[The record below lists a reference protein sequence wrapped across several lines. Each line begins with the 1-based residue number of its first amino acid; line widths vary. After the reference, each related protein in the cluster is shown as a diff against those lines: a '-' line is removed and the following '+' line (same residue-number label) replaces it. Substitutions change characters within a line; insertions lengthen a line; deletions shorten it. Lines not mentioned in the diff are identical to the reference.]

1 MPLPLCPRRLQS
13 QTWPARSSP
22 AVTRHLTQFLVLCFP
37 LAPCHHRPGLR
48 ADPSQSHNA
57 THTHYF
63 ELYFPLTIA
72 DLARALI
79 PRSVTVALALPIA
92 TQLDAPL
99 SITAAAV
106 LLQGG

>member
-1 MPLPLCPRRLQS
+1 MIRYGGSSQNLMGIKSLNRLFPPPFLSCP
-13 QTWPARSSP
+13 P
-22 AVTRHLTQFLVLCFP
+22 
-37 LAPCHHRPGLR
+37 
-48 ADPSQSHNA
+48 
-57 THTHYF
+57 
-63 ELYFPLTIA
+63 A

-106 LLQGG
+106 LLQGALRAVSCGLRHTRLRTGCMHGYWGTHMRGRVRVRLR